1 MAGIYIWYHNQ
12 LDNIRN
18 AQFIVVS
25 KQDMRL
31 RVFDYAGEKKAE
43 YGIACGKNYG
53 QKEKVGDM
61 KTPEGIFHVVDVE
74 DASNRTHDFGD
85 GKGPIEGA
93 YGPYFIRL
101 ATPGSKG
108 IGIHGTHDPNSIG
121 TRATEGCIRLKNE
134 DVSNLAEHV
143 FPGEVVMPG
152 FLLLRFDFGAFNWAR
167 IKLVPV
173 DGEKGKKRYDVIL
186 ALDTRTGE
194 GNDPLQEAFPSLSG
208 QFPNELHFEICPRA
222 VIDGL

>member
-1 MAGIYIWYHNQ
+1 MRTKHSKHKTNKLLYVIYIATVALPFVCMAGIYIWYHNQ
-12 LDNIRN
+12 LDHIRN

-31 RVFDYAGEKKAE
+31 RVFDYAGKKKAE
-43 YGIACGKNYG
+43 YGIACGRNYG

-101 ATPGSKG
+101 DTPGSKG

-134 DVSNLAEHV
+134 DVRNLAGHV
-143 FPGEVVMPG
+143 TPGEVVIVTSS
-152 FLLLRFDFGAFNWAR
+152 LRDFEEAQAEA
-167 IKLVPV
+167 
-173 DGEKGKKRYDVIL
+173 EKKEKK
-186 ALDTRTGE
+186 
-194 GNDPLQEAFPSLSG
+194 N
-208 QFPNELHFEICPRA
+208 
-222 VIDGL
+222 

>member
-1 MAGIYIWYHNQ
+1 MRTKHSKHNTHKLLYAIYIATVTLPFICMAGIYIWYHNQ
-12 LDNIRN
+12 LDKIRN

-61 KTPEGIFHVVDVE
+61 KTPEGIFHIVDVE

-101 ATPGSKG
+101 DTPGCKG

-143 FPGEVVMPG
+143 FPGEVVIVTSS
-152 FLLLRFDFGAFNWAR
+152 LRDFEEAQSEA
-167 IKLVPV
+167 
-173 DGEKGKKRYDVIL
+173 EKKNGIWNIR
-186 ALDTRTGE
+186 
-194 GNDPLQEAFPSLSG
+194 
-208 QFPNELHFEICPRA
+208 
-222 VIDGL
+222 